1 MTADQATYDAEKLF
15 GIDLNDD
22 GAQGKNVQVFD
33 TDAYINSKGI
43 TTFPGGSNNK
53 TLITDI
59 NSGEILFAS
68 SLPGDS
74 DSQTL
79 LKNQDGTRF
88 IAGDSFTAFDIEEAS
103 DGTIQLLS
111 YVEEDGY
118 ITQTITETIQ
128 QRVKVGRKYRFVEQ
142 EVTTDIEVP
151 VNAGQFVITTFDAS
165 GQLIQP
171 TTLLNTADKATY
183 DAEKLFGIDLNK
195 DDVRGRN
202 VTQIDELSEIRSY
215 GFTTFDDTTNITDL
229 YLDIHSGGLF
239 FASSD
244 DTNYLELFDYD
255 GYNFGISVLTVVI
268 FLLQLNK

>member
-1 MTADQATYDAEKLF
+1 MLLLYQC
-15 GIDLNDD
+15 
-22 GAQGKNVQVFD
+22 
-33 TDAYINSKGI
+33 
-43 TTFPGGSNNK
+43 
-53 TLITDI
+53 
-59 NSGEILFAS
+59 
-68 SLPGDS
+68 DS
-74 DSQTL
+74 DNQTL
-79 LKNQDGTRF
+79 LTNQDGTSF

-118 ITQTITETIQ
+118 ITQTITETIL

-142 EVTTDIEVP
+142 EVTTEIEVP
-151 VNAGQFVITTFDAS
+151 VDAGQFVITTFDAS

-171 TTLLNTADKATY
+171 TTLLNTADQATY

-229 YLDIHSGGLF
+229 YLDINSGGLF
-239 FASSD
+239 FAPSFDRDNQTLLKNQDGSSFIKHEIETAFD
-244 DTNYLELFDYD
+244 INVLDGVYIPLAIEQITDSSHEYLGNHILLAFDEYMD
-255 GYNFGISVLTVVI
+255 RLVGFMFDENGY
-268 FLLQLNK
+268 LLLI